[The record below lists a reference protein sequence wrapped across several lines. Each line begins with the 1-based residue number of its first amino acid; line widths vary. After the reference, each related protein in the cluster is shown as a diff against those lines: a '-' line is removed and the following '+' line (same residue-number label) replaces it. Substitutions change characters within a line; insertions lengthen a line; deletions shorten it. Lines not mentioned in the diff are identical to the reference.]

1 MDRTRNLSIISA
13 LLVLLSGACA
23 EFFDIAWGTGSA
35 LGRMSVTWAALFL
48 AFLLLCL
55 SLLFAAHSLL
65 WNDALFT
72 QTARR
77 WVGVRRQF
85 GWVRRVM
92 AAVIFVLPA
101 WLLQFTILGILFQ
114 GFFLRLGLWVFAL
127 VSVSFL
133 IAEED
138 HLFLPWD
145 RFFFL
150 ALFSSALF
158 AILASLK
165 SVTAY
170 PFSLSWSEG
179 NRIWDYSTLFGSN
192 RYQTQ
197 AGQEISVFLDLGRQI
212 VGGIPFLFPGLTLQQ
227 ERLWLGIVAIV
238 PYFLLGMA
246 AFRSTFHK
254 KRVWLAAVLWTFIFL
269 RQGPIGTPLLWCA
282 ILVLLAWKSGLMLS
296 LPLVIFATRAAYIS
310 RFTWVFAPGI
320 WFFMLELF
328 DGLRTAETKLHLTQR
343 ARFLSLF
350 LVFGGLGALLTL
362 GLSLGAYFHLEWAQN
377 LPGIFLDL
385 TSAFGRASQQP
396 LLWYRLLPNKT
407 YDSGILLGTA
417 IATLPLA
424 AVLAYQVNN
433 GRSINHWQKCILAL
447 PLLVFFLVGLVI
459 SAKIG
464 GGGDLHNMDMFLV
477 GLFLAAVLIVCQ
489 QGGLIQNPRSAPFRV
504 RMMLILLVM
513 VPGIQPLLELRSYE
527 FGAQAS
533 WLATL
538 TDAPNARALE
548 MVPPQGVIEKSLAV
562 IQAAADAAKQ
572 NGGVLFMD
580 QRQLLTFGYIQDIP
594 LISLY
599 DKKVLMDQA
608 LASNEPYFQGF
619 YADLSAKRFSLI
631 VTQPLVVKSQGA
643 DEFGEENNAW
653 VKWVT
658 QPLLCFY
665 DVKQTLT
672 DVNVQLLIPK
682 TGEVNCKVPR
692 GQ

>member
-1 MDRTRNLSIISA
+1 
-13 LLVLLSGACA
+13 
-23 EFFDIAWGTGSA
+23 
-35 LGRMSVTWAALFL
+35 MSVTWAELFL
-48 AFLLLCL
+48 VFSLLSL
-55 SLLFAAHSLL
+55 SLLFAVHHLL
-65 WNDALFT
+65 WNDALFSK
-72 QTARR
+72 TAKR
-77 WVGVRRQF
+77 WIGVRGQT
-85 GWVRRVM
+85 GWVRWVL

-101 WLLQFTILGILFQ
+101 SLLQFTILGILFQ

-138 HLFLPWD
+138 RLFTLWD

-150 ALFSSALF
+150 ALFSSVLF

-165 SVTAY
+165 SVTDY

-192 RYQTQ
+192 RYQAP
-197 AGQEISVFLDLGRQI
+197 AGQEISVFIDLGRQV

-238 PYFLLGMA
+238 PYFLLGLA

-254 KRVWLAAVLWTFIFL
+254 KRIWLATILWTFIFL
-269 RQGPIGTPLLWCA
+269 RQGPVGTPLLWCA
-282 ILVLLAWKSGLMLS
+282 ILVALAWRSGLMLS
-296 LPLVIFATRAAYIS
+296 LPLVIFATDAAYTS

-328 DGLRTAETKLHLTQR
+328 DGLQGAEIKLRLTQR

-350 LVFGGLGALLTL
+350 LVFGGLGALITL
-362 GLSLGAYFHLEWAQN
+362 GLALGAYFHLAWVQN

-385 TSAFGRASQQP
+385 TSAFGRVSQQS

-424 AVLAYQVNN
+424 AVLAVKN
-433 GRSINHWQKCILAL
+433 GRGINPWQKWILAL
-447 PLLVFFLVGLVI
+447 PLLVFFVVGLII

-477 GLFLAAVLIVCQ
+477 GLFLAAVLIVHH
-489 QGGLIQNPRSAPFRV
+489 QGGWIQNPRSAPFRV

-533 WLATL
+533 WLAAL
-538 TDAPNARALE
+538 TDAPSARALE
-548 MVPPQGVIEKSLAV
+548 MVPPKGIIEKSLAM
-562 IQAAADAAKQ
+562 IQAEADAAKQ

-580 QRQLLTFGYIQDIP
+580 QRQLLTFGYIQDVP
-594 LISLY
+594 LISQY

-608 LASNEPYFQGF
+608 LASNEIYFQAF
-619 YADLSAKRFSLI
+619 YTDLSAKRFSLI
-631 VTQPLVVKSQGA
+631 VTQPLIVKSQEAG
-643 DEFGEENNAW
+643 EFGEENNAW

-665 DVKQTLT
+665 EVKQTLA

-682 TGEVNCKVPR
+682 KGEVNCKFTR
-692 GQ
+692 EQ